1 MRFTRLLLSFALIAF
16 ATGIYAQEA
25 TPETTLIA
33 QQADTPYAWV
43 EANLGLLVPAGWV
56 AETGNHDGTLTLSLR
71 PPEDSSNA
79 FFTIIVTPAAAFPP
93 AQLNILD
100 QALAEK
106 NLFGYSVSNTE
117 WLGDHA
123 LTIEPHNTLNG
134 LTVQGRVGRLPD
146 HRIVYTLG
154 TAPDFMPI
162 IHHFTLDDVYMPEVM
177 TYSLAW
183 SAPSPEFGVV
193 YDTLQPRIAG
203 VAASAD
209 RVFAVTQQGV
219 IELDLN
225 GSLIGA
231 YPFLNPSTPTGIAL
245 GSDGNIYVGDIVCR
259 CLQVLGANRRWA
271 ESVGSFGA
279 NAPASVFSTPSG
291 VIYVVDR
298 GDGTYFL
305 RSVAGERARTFP
317 LNFNATASPFA
328 GASDSE
334 IVVVE
339 WLQSF
344 IDDSV
349 AGAVS
354 ALDDQALLP
363 ELRFWIPYTP
373 DQVTTITISPEGW
386 LIIALQ
392 DGTLMRAD
400 IDGTLMPLADGL
412 TGLSSLNF
420 APSGDLVIGRE
431 DGSIGLI
438 SSSAPPDRT
447 GSITI
452 VPFAPVQGQLSEHR
466 PEQRW
471 QFVGE
476 AGQVITLAAT
486 DLMRRDVLDM
496 QIRLT
501 APSGTVV
508 AENDDQQGIALWG
521 DYDSYI
527 SSVTLPES
535 GLYTVDVERISG
547 DGTYTL
553 ALTVDRN
560 LALED
565 QAITLTGALSDVIP
579 VDRWVFQGQRGQIIT
594 VTLRAES
601 GDLDPMLTILLSDGR
616 PLARNDDAA
625 DPELNRNS
633 QLFRIELPRDGTYIL
648 EASRFDF
655 TGAGNYSM
663 VVFSG

>member
-1 MRFTRLLLSFALIAF
+1 MRFTSLLLSFALFAF
-16 ATGIYAQEA
+16 ATGIYAQET
-25 TPETTLIA
+25 TPEAALVERH
-33 QQADTPYAWV
+33 ADAAYAWI
-43 EANLGLLVPAGWV
+43 EANLGLLVPAGWT
-56 AETGNHDGTLTLSLR
+56 AETGSHDGILTLSLR
-71 PPEDSSNA
+71 PPEDSANA

-93 AQLNILD
+93 AQLDILD
-100 QALAEK
+100 QVLAER
-106 NLFGYSVSNTE
+106 NLTGYSVSNTG
-117 WLGDHA
+117 WFGDNA
-123 LTIEPHNTLNG
+123 LAINPHGTLNG
-134 LTVQGRVGRLPD
+134 AAVQGRVGRLPD
-146 HRIVYTLG
+146 HRIVYALG
-154 TAPDFMPI
+154 TTPDFMPI
-162 IHHFTLDDVYMPEVM
+162 IHHITLDDVYMPEVM
-177 TYSLAW
+177 TYSLTW
-183 SAPSPEFGVV
+183 SVSSPEFGVV

-203 VAASAD
+203 TAASAD

-219 IELDLN
+219 IELDFN
-225 GSLIGA
+225 GGLIGA

-271 ESVGSFGA
+271 EPVGSFGA
-279 NAPASVFSTPSG
+279 NAPASVFSMPSG
-291 VIYVVDR
+291 AIYAVDR
-298 GDGTYFL
+298 SDDAYFL
-305 RSVAGERARTFP
+305 RAVTGERAQTLP

-354 ALDDQALLP
+354 VLDDRALLP
-363 ELRFWIPYTP
+363 DLRFWLPYSP
-373 DQVTTITISPEGW
+373 GQVTAITINPEGW
-386 LIIALQ
+386 LAIALQ
-392 DGTLMRAD
+392 DGTLIRAD
-400 IDGTLMPLADGL
+400 IDGTLTPLADGL

-452 VPFAPVQGQLSEHR
+452 VPFAPVQGRLSTHM

-496 QIRLT
+496 RLRLT
-501 APSGTVV
+501 APSGAVI

-535 GLYTVDVERISG
+535 GLYTVDVDRISG

-560 LALED
+560 LAMED

-579 VDRWVFQGQRGQIIT
+579 IDRWVFQGQRGQIIT

-648 EASRFDF
+648 EASRFNF